1 MSGDT
6 QALLSELDG
15 VLRTVSRTRHL
26 DMLRQMTDLFLAQA
40 ASYTA
45 EQVELFDAVIKRLS
59 QNISSRDLIELS
71 ARLAVLDG
79 APEDT
84 VVHLS
89 ESDDIAV
96 SGPVLERSNV
106 LKDTVLVGIAKTKSQ
121 GHLLAIAG
129 RNQIHDSITDVLVDR
144 GDTAVRHKVIAN
156 EGAAFSEFGFARLV
170 SAASKDKKLAE
181 MVAGREDIPAELQS
195 FLAMSLAS

>member
-6 QALLSELDG
+6 QSLLSELDG
-15 VLRTVSRTRHL
+15 VLRSVSRTRHL

-45 EQVELFDAVIKRLS
+45 EQVALFDAVIKRLS

-71 ARLAVLDG
+71 ARLAALDG

-84 VVHLS
+84 VVQLS

-106 LKDTVLVGIAKTKSQ
+106 LKDTVLVGVSL
-121 GHLLAIAG
+121 GAG
-129 RNQIHDSITDVLVDR
+129 PSATNMRAAAARIGSSSRSRSTSALR
-144 GDTAVRHKVIAN
+144 TCSP
-156 EGAAFSEFGFARLV
+156 GATSG
-170 SAASKDKKLAE
+170 S
-181 MVAGREDIPAELQS
+181 
-195 FLAMSLAS
+195 

>member
-1 MSGDT
+1 MAGET

-15 VLRTVSRTRHL
+15 ALNNASRTRHL
-26 DMLRQMTDLFLAQA
+26 DMLRKTTDLFLENA

-45 EQVELFDAVIKRLS
+45 EQVALFDAVIKRLS

-71 ARLAVLDG
+71 RRLAAFDG

-84 VVHLS
+84 VVQLS

-96 SGPVLERSNV
+96 SGPVLERSNM
-106 LKDTVLVGIAKTKSQ
+106 LSDAVLVGIAKTKSQ
-121 GHLLAIAG
+121 GHLMAIAS
-129 RNQIHDSITDVLVDR
+129 RQHIHDSVTDVLVDR

-181 MVAGREDIPAELQS
+181 IVSQREDIPAELQS
-195 FLAMSLAS
+195 FLEMTLAS